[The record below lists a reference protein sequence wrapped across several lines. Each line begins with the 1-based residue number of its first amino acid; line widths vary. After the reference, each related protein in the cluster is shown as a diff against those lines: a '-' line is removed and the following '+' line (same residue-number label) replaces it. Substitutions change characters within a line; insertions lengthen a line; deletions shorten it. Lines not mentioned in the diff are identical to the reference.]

1 MYRAVAVARPLVELE
16 TESRQPFSDE
26 IVENEP
32 VFLGRFLVKG
42 LRESVSHVDEYF
54 AAGVHEV
61 DELAVALLGLV
72 AACGTVV
79 GPESLFHLGEQ
90 LSLVLAEER
99 QLALGDLLEA
109 ARGAQRVI
117 SS

>member
-1 MYRAVAVARPLVELE
+1 LYRAVAVARPLAELE
-16 TESRQPFSDE
+16 TEARQPFSDE
-26 IVENEP
+26 VVEDEP
-32 VFLGRFLVKG
+32 VFLGRLVVEG
-42 LRESVSHVDEYF
+42 LRESVTHVDEYF

-72 AACGTVV
+72 AAGTVV
-79 GPESLFHLGEQ
+79 GAESLLHLGEQ
-90 LSLVLAEER
+90 LGLILAEER
-99 QLALGDLLEA
+99 QLALSDLLEA

>member
-1 MYRAVAVARPLVELE
+1 LYRAVAVAGLLVELE
-16 TESRQPFSDE
+16 TEARQPFSDE
-26 IVENEP
+26 VVEDEP
-32 VFLGRFLVKG
+32 VFLGRLVVEG
-42 LRESVSHVDEYF
+42 LREGVTHVDEYF

-72 AACGTVV
+72 AAGTVV
-79 GPESLFHLGEQ
+79 GAESLLHLGEQ
-90 LSLVLAEER
+90 LSLILAEER

-109 ARGAQRVI
+109 VRGAQRVI

>member
-1 MYRAVAVARPLVELE
+1 LYRAVADARPLVELE
-16 TESRQPFSDE
+16 TEARQPFSDE
-26 IVENEP
+26 VVEDEH
-32 VFLGRFLVKG
+32 VFLGRLLVEG
-42 LRESVSHVDEYF
+42 VGERVTHVDEYF

-72 AACGTVV
+72 AAGTVV
-79 GPESLFHLGEQ
+79 GPESLLHLGEQ
-90 LSLVLAEER
+90 LSLVLQEER

-109 ARGAQRVI
+109 ARPAQRVI

>member
-1 MYRAVAVARPLVELE
+1 LYRAVAVARPLVELE
-16 TESRQPFSDE
+16 TEARQPFSDE
-26 IVENEP
+26 VVEDEP
-32 VFLGRFLVKG
+32 VFLGRLVVEG
-42 LRESVSHVDEYF
+42 LREGVTHVDEYF

-72 AACGTVV
+72 AAGTVV
-79 GPESLFHLGEQ
+79 GAESLLHLGEQ
-90 LSLVLAEER
+90 HSLILAEER

>member
-1 MYRAVAVARPLVELE
+1 LYRAVAVAGPLVELE
-16 TESRQPFSDE
+16 TEARQPFSDE
-26 IVENEP
+26 VVEDEP
-32 VFLGRFLVKG
+32 VFLRRLVVEG
-42 LRESVSHVDEYF
+42 LREGVTHVDEYF

-61 DELAVALLGLV
+61 DEFAVALLGLV
-72 AACGTVV
+72 AAGTVV
-79 GPESLFHLGEQ
+79 GAESRLHLGEQ
-90 LSLVLAEER
+90 LSLILAEER

>member
-1 MYRAVAVARPLVELE
+1 VYRAVAVARPLVELE

-26 IVENEP
+26 IVEDEP
-32 VFLGRFLVKG
+32 VFLGRLLVKG
-42 LRESVSHVDEYF
+42 LREGVTHIDEYF

-72 AACGTVV
+72 AVGTLV

-99 QLALGDLLEA
+99 QRALGDLLEA

>member
-1 MYRAVAVARPLVELE
+1 MYRAVADARPLVELE
-16 TESRQPFSDE
+16 TEAREPCSDE
-26 IVENEP
+26 IVEDEP
-32 VFLGRFLVKG
+32 VFVGRLVVEG
-42 LRESVSHVDEYF
+42 LREGITHVHEYF

-72 AACGTVV
+72 AAGTVV
-79 GPESLFHLGEQ
+79 GSESLLHLGEQ
-90 LSLVLAEER
+90 LGLVLAEER

-109 ARGAQRVI
+109 RRGAQRVI

>member
-1 MYRAVAVARPLVELE
+1 LYRAVAVARPLAELE
-16 TESRQPFSDE
+16 TEARQPFSDE
-26 IVENEP
+26 VVEDEP
-32 VFLGRFLVKG
+32 VFLGRLVVEG
-42 LRESVSHVDEYF
+42 LRESVTHVDEYF

-72 AACGTVV
+72 AAGTVV
-79 GPESLFHLGEQ
+79 GAESLLHLGEQ
-90 LSLVLAEER
+90 LGLILAEER

-109 ARGAQRVI
+109 TRGAQRVI